1 MRVDVVAGC
10 DSAGRCGSPAGVTVP
25 VDVVAGCDSAGRCG
39 R

>member
-25 VDVVAGCDSAGRCG
+25 GRCGSRCDSAGRCW
-39 R
+39 